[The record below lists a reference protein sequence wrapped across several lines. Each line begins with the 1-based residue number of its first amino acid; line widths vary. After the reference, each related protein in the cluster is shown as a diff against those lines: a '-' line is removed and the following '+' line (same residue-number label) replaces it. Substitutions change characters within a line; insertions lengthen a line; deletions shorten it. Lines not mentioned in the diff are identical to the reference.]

1 MKRFWQVVDKIFQKT
16 EKKGFEGANTAHR
29 WVINILVVSMVYQM
43 YTFFRPVKVRRENYE
58 RPEEN

>member
-1 MKRFWQVVDKIFQKT
+1 MVDKIFQKT